1 MIPPRGALFGLLV
14 ALGCAAAPEPRD
26 VTLSPGAAVSPN
38 GGPAADAAAAAFV
51 YVGLAGGEIA
61 VFHLD
66 APTGTLARGRGTTV
80 GRAPSALV
88 RSVERGTLVAVD
100 GPTGQ
105 ATSFS
110 IDPRSGALRPVG
122 RATTG
127 AGPAA
132 GAALD
137 ETGRY
142 VVTAH
147 PASGRVAVVAITQG
161 GTLKAIDTFAAGT
174 GARAVAM
181 HPTQVAFVSNFR
193 AGSVSQYGFT
203 LGTGMLT
210 PKREAALELPAG
222 SHPARLV
229 CHPSGRWVYLLDE
242 GRGSVAVFRFGDD
255 LKALSPIASQVIST
269 LPEGATRGRARPVDV
284 AVSPA
289 GRFLYVTNR
298 GPNDVATFEIDAA
311 GNLKLVGHVP
321 GGGGALGAV
330 AIDPSGRVL
339 LVANE
344 GGRNLSVHSIDGTT
358 GALGAGRTVAL
369 GAAPLSVL
377 AVRP

>member
-1 MIPPRGALFGLLV
+1 MTISRRAVLGLFV
-14 ALGCAAAPEPRD
+14 ALGCAGAPGGRD
-26 VTLSPGAAVSPN
+26 ALNPVAAVPAN

-61 VFHLD
+61 LFHLD
-66 APTGTLARGRGTTV
+66 AATGTLARGRGVTA
-80 GRAPSALV
+80 GRAPSSLV
-88 RSVERGTLVAVD
+88 RSVERETLVAVD

-110 IDPRSGALRPVG
+110 IDPKSGGLRPIG
-122 RATTG
+122 RASTG

-137 ETGRY
+137 DTGRY

-147 PASGRVAVVAITQG
+147 PAAGRVGVVAITQAG
-161 GTLKAIDTFAAGT
+161 ELKAMDTFAAGA
-174 GARAVAM
+174 GARSVAV
-181 HPTQVAFVSNFR
+181 HPAQVAFVANFR
-193 AGSVSQYGFT
+193 AGSVSQYAFT

-210 PKREAALELPAG
+210 PKRSETIQLPAG
-222 SHPARLV
+222 SRPTRQV

-242 GRGSVAVFRFGDD
+242 GRGSIAVIRFADD
-255 LKALSPIASQVIST
+255 RKALSPIASQVIST
-269 LPEGATRGRARPVDV
+269 LPEGAHRGRPVDL
-284 AVSPA
+284 AVSPG

-298 GPNDVATFEIDAA
+298 GPNDVAAFAIDGA
-311 GNLKLVGHVP
+311 GTLKLVAHVP

-330 AIDPSGRVL
+330 AVDPSGRVL

-344 GGRNLSVHSIDGTT
+344 GGRNLSVHSIDQTT
-358 GALGAGRTVAL
+358 GALGVGRSVAL
-369 GAAPLSVL
+369 AAAPLSVL

>member
-1 MIPPRGALFGLLV
+1 MIITRRAVLGLFV
-14 ALGCAAAPEPRD
+14 ALGCAGA
-26 VTLSPGAAVSPN
+26 PGAREAFNPGTAVPAN

-61 VFHLD
+61 LFHLD
-66 APTGTLARGRGTTV
+66 AATGNLVRGRGANAS
-80 GRAPSALV
+80 RAPSSLL
-88 RSVERGTLVAVD
+88 RSVERETLVAVD
-100 GPTGQ
+100 GQTGQ

-110 IDPRSGALRPVG
+110 IDPKSGALRPVG
-122 RATTG
+122 RAATG
-127 AGPAA
+127 GGPAA

-142 VVTAH
+142 VLTAH
-147 PASGRVAVVAITQG
+147 PAAGRVAVMAITQAG
-161 GTLKAIDTFAAGT
+161 GLKAIDTFAAGA
-174 GARAVAM
+174 GARSVVV

-193 AGSVSQYGFT
+193 AGSVLQYAFT

-210 PKREAALELPAG
+210 PKRGEAIELPAG
-222 SHPARLV
+222 SRPTRLV

-242 GRGSVAVFRFGDD
+242 GRGSIVVFRYGDD
-255 LKALSPIASQVIST
+255 RRALSPIASQVIST
-269 LPEGATRGRARPVDV
+269 LAEGATPSRGRPVDL

-298 GPNDVATFEIDAA
+298 GVNDVATFEIDAA
-311 GNLKLVGHVP
+311 GTLKLVGHVP
-321 GGGGALGAV
+321 GGNGALGAV
-330 AIDPSGRVL
+330 AVDPSGRVL
-339 LVANE
+339 LVAHE
-344 GGRNLSVHSIDGTT
+344 GGKTLGVHSIDPTT
-358 GALGAGRTVAL
+358 GALGVGRSVAL